1 MAYGTGPAT
10 PVDRAI
16 EDTYRA
22 VLQHTEA
29 CPECR
34 VEDATCATAA
44 KLRAAHRAAT
54 TAARR

>member
-22 VLQHTEA
+22 VLQHTES

-34 VEDATCATAA
+34 VEDATCDTAA
-44 KLRAAHRAAT
+44 ELRAAHRTAT
-54 TAARR
+54 REARC